1 MEKLAPHSHRLYQHH
16 FHYFNLA
23 SPVNRLLAVFLSI
36 VILTAVVVFFRNSFS
51 FATPSLTSFQTVNYQ
66 ALLTAAGATLL
77 RLIIAYGMS
86 LVLAIIITIGITSNK
101 TLESVALPVIDVLQS
116 VPVLAF
122 FPLAALAFAEAGFLE
137 GAALLV
143 LILAMVF
150 NIVFTLVVAIHTIP
164 TDVELAARNYGA
176 SGWRY
181 FFYVIVPALFP
192 AIVTGSI
199 LAWGQAWN
207 ITIVA
212 EFINYGS
219 IHQYLPGLGATLDQA
234 ASSSGSGNT
243 ALFISALIALVIIV
257 ILLNRL
263 VWQPLINF
271 SERFKF
277 D

>member
-1 MEKLAPHSHRLYQHH
+1 MEHPVRGSHRPYQHH

-23 SPVNRLLAVFLSI
+23 SPLNRAFAVFISI
-36 VILTAVVVFFRNSFS
+36 AIVTAVAIFFRSSFS
-51 FATPSLTSFQTVNYQ
+51 FAIPSSASFSEIDYG
-66 ALLTAAGATLL
+66 ALLSAAGFTLTRIL
-77 RLIIAYGMS
+77 IAYGIS
-86 LVLAIIITIGITSNK
+86 LVLAILISIFVTSTK
-101 TLESVALPVIDVLQS
+101 KVEGLALPVIDVLQS

-122 FPLAALAFAEAGFLE
+122 FPLAVLAFAEAGFLE

-143 LILAMVF
+143 LILSMVF

-164 TDVELAARNYGA
+164 TDVELAAKNYGA
-176 SGWRY
+176 TGWRY
-181 FFYVIVPALFP
+181 LLFVLVPALFP

-219 IHQYLPGLGATLDQA
+219 VHQYLPGLGSTLDRA
-234 ASSSGSGNT
+234 ASSTGEGNT
-243 ALFISALIALVIIV
+243 ALFIAALVVLVVLV

>member
-1 MEKLAPHSHRLYQHH
+1 MEHPVQHSRRPYQHH

-23 SPVNRLLAVFLSI
+23 APVNRVLAVFLSFA
-36 VILTAVVVFFRNSFS
+36 ILTAVVVFFRNSFS
-51 FATPSLTSFQTVNYQ
+51 FAVPSLNSFSQVNYT
-66 ALLTAAGATLL
+66 ALVGAAGATLL
-77 RLIIAYGMS
+77 RLLISYAVS
-86 LVLAIIITIGITSNK
+86 LVLALVIAITITSSK
-101 TLESVALPVIDVLQS
+101 KLEGVALPVIDVLQS

-122 FPLAALAFAEAGFLE
+122 FPLAVLAFAEAGFLE

-164 TDVELAARNYGA
+164 VDIELAAKNYGA
-176 SGWRY
+176 TGWRY
-181 FFYVIVPALFP
+181 FLYVIVPALFP
-192 AIVTGSI
+192 AIITGSI

-219 IHQYLPGLGATLDQA
+219 VHQYLPGLGATLDQA
-234 ASSSGSGNT
+234 ASSSGAGNT
-243 ALFISALIALVIIV
+243 ALFIAALLTLVVLV

-263 VWQPLINF
+263 IWQPLINF